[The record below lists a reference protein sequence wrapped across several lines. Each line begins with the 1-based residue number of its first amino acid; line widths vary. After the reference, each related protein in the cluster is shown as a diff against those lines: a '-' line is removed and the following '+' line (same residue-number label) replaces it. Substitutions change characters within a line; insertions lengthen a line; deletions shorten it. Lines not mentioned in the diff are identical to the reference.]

1 MDPSPIYKQF
11 HTYVPL
17 DQMTGLQ
24 WFALQPNYG
33 DVYGPIHKS
42 YRWIKTPQL
51 LDIGN
56 AETRAM
62 IRDTIRTKDPR
73 IVELSDPDE
82 QYSGGAS
89 NKKYHLLV
97 QKYFGDDYD
106 GTIIDENHLQ
116 GNGEYSVQDLDG
128 ASEVVL
134 WKKYNVLLEE
144 ENTNKKGGKVK
155 KNKKTRKTRKSRKNK
170 KSTFKKSRAKKLIKN

>member
-11 HTYVPL
+11 HTYLPL

-24 WFALQPNYG
+24 WFALLPNYG
-33 DVYGPIHKS
+33 EVYGPIHKS
-42 YRWIKTPQL
+42 YKWIKTPKL

-56 AETRAM
+56 ADIRAM

-97 QKYFGDDYD
+97 QQYFGDDYD

-116 GNGEYSVQDLDG
+116 GNDAYSVQDLEG

-144 ENTNKKGGKVK
+144 ETKKGGKVK
-155 KNKKTRKTRKSRKNK
+155 RNK
-170 KSTFKKSRAKKLIKN
+170 KSKRNNKKSKKTKRNKKRKN